1 MIDIDSESRT
11 RRHNDCPYS
20 PGVATT
26 MSTPDSRFKALL
38 SDSTFVPP
46 KRKIKEGRE
55 KEGREKERE
64 KERRRKEG
72 WMEIERIRGLNKESQ
87 RIK

>member
-1 MIDIDSESRT
+1 
-11 RRHNDCPYS
+11 
-20 PGVATT
+20 

-72 WMEIERIRGLNKESQ
+72 RMDGWK
-87 RIK
+87 

>member
-1 MIDIDSESRT
+1 MMENRKDRKENVIDINFESRT
-11 RRHNDCPYS
+11 RRHNDCSYS

-46 KRKIKEGRE
+46 KRRRKEGRE
-55 KEGREKERE
+55 KEGKMEG
-64 KERRRKEG
+64 RRKDG
-72 WMEIERIRGLNKESQ
+72 
-87 RIK
+87 

>member
-1 MIDIDSESRT
+1 MIDIDFESRT
-11 RRHNDCPYS
+11 RRHNDCSYS

-46 KRKIKEGRE
+46 KRKIKVLRE
-55 KEGREKERE
+55 KEGREKEG
-64 KERRRKEG
+64 RRKEG
-72 WMEIERIRGLNKESQ
+72 REKEGWIDGWMDGNRESQ
-87 RIK
+87 RIE

>member
-1 MIDIDSESRT
+1 MESERRRRNIGRKMMENRKDLKENVIDIDFESRT
-11 RRHNDCPYS
+11 RRHNDCSYS

-46 KRKIKEGRE
+46 KRKIKE
-55 KEGREKERE
+55 
-64 KERRRKEG
+64 
-72 WMEIERIRGLNKESQ
+72 
-87 RIK
+87 